1 MNRNLSEPAWEKRGF
16 TLVELLVVIAV
27 IALLAGMLLPA
38 LNAAR
43 EKGRGTSCLGNLKQ
57 IATANLMYAGDN
69 EEYSVPYSVTD
80 SPDPNQPGYYW
91 FGIQKTDKM
100 YDITDSPLLGS
111 YYGYAANVMVCP
123 VTRAEHVP
131 DLTAAEFGGGYGY
144 NNWWFGHYS
153 SSRGNSKTGPF
164 PFRMSSFRKVSSTI
178 IFGDCART
186 DRTSG
191 EYQYSTPMMYCKKQ
205 PGGSTY
211 GNSQGTSHFRHSS
224 RSGTAWADGHVTME
238 PIGTLNGDA
247 VANSR
252 KIGFIGAADEDF
264 YNPMRTSDKLE

>member
-1 MNRNLSEPAWEKRGF
+1 MNRNLLKPAWEKRGF

-131 DLTAAEFGGGYGY
+131 DLTAAEFGGG
-144 NNWWFGHYS
+144 GHLHAA
-153 SSRGNSKTGPF
+153 GASKLPELPAF
-164 PFRMSSFRKVSSTI
+164 LRRKH
-178 IFGDCART
+178 D
-186 DRTSG
+186 
-191 EYQYSTPMMYCKKQ
+191 
-205 PGGSTY
+205 
-211 GNSQGTSHFRHSS
+211 
-224 RSGTAWADGHVTME
+224 
-238 PIGTLNGDA
+238 
-247 VANSR
+247 
-252 KIGFIGAADEDF
+252 
-264 YNPMRTSDKLE
+264 

>member
-100 YDITDSPLLGS
+100 YDLTDSPLLGS

-144 NNWWFGHYS
+144 NN
-153 SSRGNSKTGPF
+153 
-164 PFRMSSFRKVSSTI
+164 
-178 IFGDCART
+178 
-186 DRTSG
+186 
-191 EYQYSTPMMYCKKQ
+191 
-205 PGGSTY
+205 
-211 GNSQGTSHFRHSS
+211 
-224 RSGTAWADGHVTME
+224 
-238 PIGTLNGDA
+238 
-247 VANSR
+247 
-252 KIGFIGAADEDF
+252 
-264 YNPMRTSDKLE
+264 